1 MNRSQISLDAV
12 KCCAGE
18 VETALLIVAVG
29 MCGVREGS
37 IWFIMVVVEVE
48 EEEGMIDGLR
58 AAILQVREEYGGRVD
73 PRPRAVGMAREV
85 YGTPGEGKIAGM
97 FTTLEHL

>member
-1 MNRSQISLDAV
+1 
-12 KCCAGE
+12 
-18 VETALLIVAVG
+18 
-29 MCGVREGS
+29 
-37 IWFIMVVVEVE
+37 MVVVEV

-58 AAILQVREEYGGRVD
+58 AAILQVREYGGRVD
-73 PRPRAVGMAREV
+73 PRPRAVGIAREV